1 LDILRK
7 EIRDVTENIINQV
20 HHRMELSKQIGELK
34 NKMSI
39 DINDEKAERDIRGS
53 VLRLSKKVKMD
64 TDFSAR
70 LLNILLME
78 SVRLQ
83 EDQQSD
89 AKHEQTHL
97 AVFMKA
103 KELEAMG
110 KKIIH
115 LEVGEPDFKPPK
127 RVKHAIIRAY
137 NHSLYHYTETRGIKR
152 LRDAIAKKARNN
164 ITGEEVIVTPGA
176 RFALFI
182 AFQSLL
188 KPGDEVIGIEPAWP
202 AYKDCANLMGA
213 KINFLKTTLE
223 DRWLPNTRNLRK
235 MINPSTK
242 MIVINYPNN
251 PTGKLLD
258 IRTQEQIVSIAKE
271 NGIYLLSDEV
281 YSDYTFGGFR
291 SILESNYDKS
301 VMISSFSKTYAMTGF
316 RVGFAIARNEII
328 SKLAK
333 VQACALTSVA
343 EPMQYSALAALRAD
357 SASKNRLIIQ
367 KRLNLISE
375 RLKDMSLS
383 FFEPEGGMYVYPRL
397 NNNTN
402 DTAIVEKLLDVGVAV
417 APGSGFGS
425 SYKRFI
431 RISACQGENVLK
443 KGLAAFEHA
452 MDTG

>member
-1 LDILRK
+1 MEGLRK
-7 EIRDVTENIINQV
+7 EIRDVTENIIKQV

-39 DINDEKAERDIRGS
+39 DINDQKTERDIRAS
-53 VLRLSKKVKMD
+53 VLRLSKKIRMD
-64 TDFSAR
+64 ADFSGR

-97 AVFMKA
+97 AVFTKA
-103 KELEAMG
+103 KQLQAMG

-115 LEVGEPDFKPPK
+115 LEVGEPDFQPPK
-127 RVKHAIIRAY
+127 SVEKALRRAY
-137 NHSLYHYTETRGIKR
+137 NRRLYHYTETRGITR
-152 LRDAIAKKARNN
+152 LRNAIAKKARNN

-182 AFQSLL
+182 AYQSLL
-188 KPGDEVIGIEPAWP
+188 KPGDEVISIEPAWP
-202 AYKDCANLMGA
+202 AYKDCADLMGA

-223 DRWLPNTRNLRK
+223 DKWKPNTKNLQK

-258 IRTQEQIVSIAKE
+258 TRTQEQIVSIAKE

-281 YSDYTFGGFR
+281 YADYTHSGFR

-301 VMISSFSKTYAMTGF
+301 ITISSFSKTYAMTGF

-328 SKLAK
+328 SKMAK
-333 VQACALTSVA
+333 IQACALTSVA
-343 EPMQYSALAALRAD
+343 EPMQYSALAALRVN

-367 KRLNLISE
+367 KRLNLISD
-375 RLKDMSLS
+375 RLRDMSLS

-397 NNNTN
+397 NNNIK
-402 DTAIVEKLLDVGVAV
+402 DTTIVEKLLNVGVAV

-425 SYKRFI
+425 PYRRFI
-431 RISACQGENVLK
+431 RISACQAENVLK
-443 KGLAAFEHA
+443 KGLAALEHA
-452 MDTG
+452 IGTG